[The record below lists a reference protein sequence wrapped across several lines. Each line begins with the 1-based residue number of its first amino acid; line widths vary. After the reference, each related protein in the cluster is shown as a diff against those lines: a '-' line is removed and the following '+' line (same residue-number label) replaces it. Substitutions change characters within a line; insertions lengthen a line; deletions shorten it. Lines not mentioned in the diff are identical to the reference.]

1 MTLQGIDIESQSVSE
16 YTIDASTFQNFVQ
29 LIYERAGIRLG
40 ANKQALV
47 ASRLGKRMRRLGISC
62 YKEYFDYVRKDRTES
77 ELVALLDE
85 ISTNVTQFYREARH
99 FQVLADVMAKW
110 EAQGQKRFRLW
121 CAAASTGEEPYT
133 IAMTLQET
141 LRSTVDTKVLATD
154 LSTRVLEHARKG
166 VYEAKRMEKVPKDLT
181 NKYFTRSG
189 RGADQMFTVCND
201 LKSMLTYARLNLSE
215 IPFPMR
221 GPLDVIFCRNVMIY
235 FDNRIRKRLLDE
247 MYRLLKP
254 GGYLI
259 VGHAESLSGLL
270 STFQSVEPSVYVRP

>member
-1 MTLQGIDIESQSVSE
+1 MNEQ
-16 YTIDASTFQNFVQ
+16 TIDTSTFQNFVQ

-40 ANKQALV
+40 PNKQALV
-47 ASRLGKRMRRLGISC
+47 ASRLGKRMRRVGISC
-62 YKEYFDYVRKDRTES
+62 YKAYFEYVRQDRSES

-85 ISTNVTQFYREARH
+85 ISTNVTQFYREPRH
-99 FQVLADVMAKW
+99 FQVLARIMAEW

-133 IAMTLQET
+133 MAITLAET
-141 LRSTVDTKVLATD
+141 LSSVADTKILATD
-154 LSTRVLEHARKG
+154 LSTRVLEHARQG
-166 VYEAKRMEKVPKDLT
+166 VYDAKRMEKVPKELI
-181 NKYFTRSG
+181 NRYFSCSG
-189 RGADQMFTVCND
+189 HGPDKMFAVSSR
-201 LKSMLTYARLNLSE
+201 LKNMLTFARLNLSE

-235 FDNRIRKRLLDE
+235 FDNHIRKQLLDE

-254 GGYLI
+254 KGYLM

-270 STFQSVEPSVYVRP
+270 SNFKSVEPSVYIRP